1 MYIYYSCS
9 ILWPYCYIIIHCF
22 LNMIDVK
29 SGLINTAQLN
39 NLYWSPWMN
48 NLFCFALINQPPVL
62 KSHLFD
68 PKFVISNSLSFSSCL
83 INLRTHHCYTEVE
96 ICFVL
101 FSNSLYFQMVSLCYT
116 QVETSWTPE
125 PITADH
131 WTCEKKLFPKWSIS
145 NQILDEHHQFG

>member
-1 MYIYYSCS
+1 MPLVTLWMAYGFTRLTLYSMLSVIFSNYHYIYIYYSFS

-83 INLRTHHCYTEVE
+83 INLRTHHCYTEG
-96 ICFVL
+96 L
-101 FSNSLYFQMVSLCYT
+101 S
-116 QVETSWTPE
+116 
-125 PITADH
+125 
-131 WTCEKKLFPKWSIS
+131 
-145 NQILDEHHQFG
+145 